1 MSRGTVLITGITGF
15 TATHTALAFLEAG
28 YTGKGTARSVVK
40 PKVNDT
46 SPSEAL
52 TFPTN

>member
-1 MSRGTVLITGITGF
+1 MTFFCRIYAQRNFRF

-52 TFPTN
+52 T